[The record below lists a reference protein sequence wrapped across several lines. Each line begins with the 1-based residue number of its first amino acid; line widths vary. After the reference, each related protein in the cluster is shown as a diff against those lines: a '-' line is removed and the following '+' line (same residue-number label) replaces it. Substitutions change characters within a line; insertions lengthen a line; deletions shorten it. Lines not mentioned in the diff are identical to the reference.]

1 MKEEIEFLF
10 KTKFNI
16 ENTLFTTKNIDG
28 YKLCDYLNKFKTKM
42 KNIKQ
47 ILIKTKDLAKTVPS
61 LYNKDMAK
69 EKEIY
74 EDKFYDAL
82 DNFKKEV
89 EKATDPDLKRALYF
103 AFKDYKDKLLEE
115 YTNTIRNKKIDGK
128 EPDCDSVVAEVLMF
142 DNHIFNEFNEF
153 RKSIESQIE
162 VKSSNYNGEYN
173 RFKKCPHCGIIWF
186 KIKGCDS
193 VVCGKRTKA
202 EDKIIGKYKK
212 YTVTYV
218 DNKVV
223 ISIQDIGEDAKMIN
237 NLMMN
242 QMRSYNNISEINQMN
257 NPMISNNNISQ
268 NNRIYNSMTLNNNNP
283 MMNMMSNN
291 NNMSQNNPM
300 MNIMSNN
307 NNMSQNNPMMNM
319 MSNNNNNLMMN
330 MMSNDNNISQNNRM
344 YNSMTLNNNNNQ
356 MMNMM
361 SNNNNKSQNNR
372 MNN

>member
-1 MKEEIEFLF
+1 
-10 KTKFNI
+10 
-16 ENTLFTTKNIDG
+16 
-28 YKLCDYLNKFKTKM
+28 
-42 KNIKQ
+42 
-47 ILIKTKDLAKTVPS
+47 
-61 LYNKDMAK
+61 
-69 EKEIY
+69 
-74 EDKFYDAL
+74 
-82 DNFKKEV
+82 
-89 EKATDPDLKRALYF
+89 
-103 AFKDYKDKLLEE
+103 
-115 YTNTIRNKKIDGK
+115 
-128 EPDCDSVVAEVLMF
+128 MF

-242 QMRSYNNISEINQMN
+242 QMRSYNNISENNQMN

-268 NNRIYNSMTLNNNNP
+268 NNQIYNSMTINNNNNP

-291 NNMSQNNPM
+291 NNMSQNNRM
-300 MNIMSNN
+300 YNSMTL
-307 NNMSQNNPMMNM
+307 
-319 MSNNNNNLMMN
+319 NNNNNLMMN
-330 MMSNDNNISQNNRM
+330 MMSN
-344 YNSMTLNNNNNQ
+344 NNNNPMMNMISNNNNSPNDQ
-356 MMNMM
+356 MMMNMM
-361 SNNNNKSQNNR
+361 SMMNMNYQNEDEFVGLTKKENLENLQREKEGKIKIQPFGCGRSLNWKDMEDVSDEVILKLKEISIDDYHAGFLKISEKINN
-372 MNN
+372 